1 LYWRAQRRI
10 ARLAIEEAFPQKS
23 QNLTTD
29 DTDNTDFHGLNNFE
43 FLNPCC
49 LGWSSRLGKH
59 IGDFSKMLNS
69 SPGWRSRPGSMASIA
84 KYKFDEFEADL
95 RAAELRRNGTRLKLQ
110 MQPFQVLI
118 ALLERP
124 NEVVTREELRQ
135 RLWPQD
141 TFVDFDHGL
150 NTAMVKLR
158 DVLGD
163 SASRPKYI
171 ETIAKRGYRFLGNP
185 EAVPETPRAT
195 ATPPSSAQ
203 PDPPPTKASVPA
215 LFSEPGP
222 PFNLAEAGSSAQP
235 AVIAPEPELPRASR
249 NTARVLFILAQ
260 IMYLIFYLS
269 ALFRWENTYRA
280 SYMAWARAGA
290 AVFTIYIVTALVGLV
305 IRLYLTSA
313 TAMDYHLLGQKFRL
327 LMPGLF
333 VLDMLWAMAP
343 LLIQDRIGF
352 GFALAA
358 CAALI
363 YMPFA
368 QWTLMKMVQIGK

>member
-1 LYWRAQRRI
+1 
-10 ARLAIEEAFPQKS
+10 
-23 QNLTTD
+23 
-29 DTDNTDFHGLNNFE
+29 
-43 FLNPCC
+43 
-49 LGWSSRLGKH
+49 
-59 IGDFSKMLNS
+59 
-69 SPGWRSRPGSMASIA
+69 MASVA

-95 RAAELRRNGTRLKLQ
+95 RAAELRRSGTRLKLQ

-141 TFVDFDHGL
+141 TFVDFNHGL

-185 EAVPETPRAT
+185 EAVPEPPRAT
-195 ATPPSSAQ
+195 ATPSSAQ
-203 PDPPPTKASVPA
+203 PVPPTPSLVNKPA
-215 LFSEPGP
+215 HSSEPEPPAIPAQAGP
-222 PFNLAEAGSSAQP
+222 SAQP
-235 AVIAPEPELPRASR
+235 AAIEVELPRASR

-280 SYMAWARAGA
+280 SYMAWAMAGA
-290 AVFTIYIVTALVGLV
+290 AVFTIYMVTALVGLV
-305 IRLYLTSA
+305 IRLYLISA

-327 LMPGLF
+327 LTPALF
-333 VLDMLWAMAP
+333 ILDMLWAMSP

-368 QWTLMKMVQIGK
+368 QRTLMKMVQAGG